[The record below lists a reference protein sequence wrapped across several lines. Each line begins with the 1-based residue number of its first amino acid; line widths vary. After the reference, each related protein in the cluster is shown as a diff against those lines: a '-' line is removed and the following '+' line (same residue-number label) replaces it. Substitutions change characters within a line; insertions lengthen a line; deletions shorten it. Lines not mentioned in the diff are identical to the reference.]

1 VTAAVKSP
9 RVLFPIVGIAGL
21 LAGIALARLVIF
33 PPVVVDAPAADVA
46 PAAVAARRSTQVSP
60 ADAAAG
66 SLLQQ
71 LSAGEAKRL
80 AEVLAQVRREY
91 VDEIP
96 DSKLLEAAMR
106 GLLAGLDPHSAYL
119 DPREYE
125 ELRRGAAGNYPGI
138 GIEVAADNGFIKVQ
152 RPLEESPAAR
162 AGIRAGDLIL
172 RIDGEPVGA
181 NVAAAIDQMRGP
193 AGSLVKLT
201 VRRAAGDELV
211 DVVLERAR
219 VEVHSVSGAR
229 LDRRYA
235 YLRIAAFSDTTP
247 ADFERTVQR
256 LRREQ
261 PDLRGVVIDL
271 RNNPGGVLEAAV
283 AVADAMLEGGNI
295 VVARGRAADARFR
308 MDARP
313 GELLG
318 GIDVAVLVNGA
329 SASAAEIVAGALKD
343 NGRALL
349 VGRRTY
355 GKGSVQSVIPLP
367 DGYAIKLTTSRYATP
382 SGAYIN
388 ERGIAPD
395 VALAGP
401 DSAPTDPSVDDEVR
415 AAMRELQRRAPR
427 GDRTAANKDKD
438 PRA

>member
-33 PPVVVDAPAADVA
+33 PPV
-46 PAAVAARRSTQVSP
+46 AAVAARRSTQVSP

-283 AVADAMLEGGNI
+283 AVADAMLEEGNI

-308 MDARP
+308 MDAQP

-415 AAMRELQRRAPR
+415 AAMRELQRRSPR